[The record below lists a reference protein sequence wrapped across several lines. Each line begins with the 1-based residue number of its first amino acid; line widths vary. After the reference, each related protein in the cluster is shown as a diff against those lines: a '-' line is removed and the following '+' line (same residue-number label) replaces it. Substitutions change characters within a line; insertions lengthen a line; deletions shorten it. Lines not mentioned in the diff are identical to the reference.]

1 MSSFARVI
9 TPAGTLCADGW
20 SSIAAQRR
28 GASPAVSERDC
39 QTPDG
44 VSQCRATRYV
54 LLWTTAGNRIKSE
67 PVQTRPRWR
76 SGRLTSLLYITAVA
90 AEPIVLVA
98 RTDILQPRVR
108 AGEHVIWNPVTG
120 EITAVRELA
129 TTPGVLAGLLAD
141 DVLIPLSVGD
151 AIQAGQLLADAG

>member
-1 MSSFARVI
+1 
-9 TPAGTLCADGW
+9 
-20 SSIAAQRR
+20 
-28 GASPAVSERDC
+28 
-39 QTPDG
+39 
-44 VSQCRATRYV
+44 
-54 LLWTTAGNRIKSE
+54 
-67 PVQTRPRWR
+67 
-76 SGRLTSLLYITAVA
+76 VA